1 MKYAQ
6 DRLETAALG
15 IVEEVMATQNP
26 EVTVQFLLDPSTSA
40 EFILANDVDDFVVPT
55 LFRVTSIWCYS
66 LHKLRLKLLEN
77 QLS

>member
-40 EFILANDVDDFVVPT
+40 AVILANNVDDCVLPS
-55 LFRVTSIWCYS
+55 LFRVTSTWCYS
-66 LHKLRLKLLEN
+66 RPT
-77 QLS
+77 S